1 MKAMNKLIE
10 NSYRQPLPEKDRPY
24 IEEFSRNA
32 TISHELTFDDFDME
46 YTEYK
51 VNGSPFYYKYA
62 ALDYEDE
69 KAFCLKRSQNT

>member
-51 VNGSPFYYKYA
+51 VNGSPFITNMQHLIMKM
-62 ALDYEDE
+62 
-69 KAFCLKRSQNT
+69 KKHSV